1 MIFIS
6 FIYAE
11 LRVVCDVSSS

>member
-11 LRVVCDVSSS
+11 LRVVCDVRSP